1 VSLSLIIGNI
11 GSWALQALLLIA
23 VTGAVLALLR
33 VTDPRLR
40 LRTWHASLGAAL
52 LLPVMQRWRDVTE
65 RAASPSVEAAGAG
78 GFVWEPWL
86 AAALV
91 IGIAA
96 RAGWMAAGLRQLR
109 RLRQTATPWSPLPAW
124 YCRLEGDAGVSA
136 SLAASADIDSAVT
149 FGFRV
154 PAILVPGRL
163 LDAPEPHQ
171 RAIVAHELQH
181 VARRD
186 WVWVLAE
193 EAVRIALWWHPAIW
207 FALGEAQLAREE
219 IVDRRTIAATGNR
232 TGYLEALIAA
242 ADPAPA
248 GALGFGPQF
257 YRRRQLFT
265 RVRRLLEEKAMSKA
279 RLLAAAAV
287 LAIAVPA
294 TVLVASASFPLTAAQ
309 PAIAPQDPPPPP
321 PPPPPPERVASQR
334 DVPPPP
340 PPPPPARAYR
350 LRQTMPPPPPPPPA
364 RVYRVR
370 QAMPPPP
377 PPPPPSKLIKE
388 DVVVEVSKADAAA
401 TKAAAKAKPANPA
414 KEVDEKIRWKV
425 AATETKKTTKSAVP
439 KPAGAETK
447 KDSKSDVKTRTKWVT
462 KPVPVR
468 KDGGA

>member
-1 VSLSLIIGNI
+1 MSLSLIVGNL
-11 GSWALQALLLIA
+11 GSWALQTLLLIA

-40 LRTWHASLGAAL
+40 LRTWHGILGAAL

-65 RAASPSVEAAGAG
+65 RAVSPSVDAAAGAAR
-78 GFVWEPWL
+78 FAWEPWL
-86 AAALV
+86 AAFVV

-109 RLRQTATPWSPLPAW
+109 RLRLTATPWRPLPAW
-124 YCRLEGDAGVSA
+124 YRGLAADAGVSA
-136 SLAASADIDSAVT
+136 SLAASLDIDSAVT
-149 FGFRV
+149 FGVRR

-193 EAVRIALWWHPAIW
+193 ESLRIALWWHPAIW

-242 ADPAPA
+242 ADPARA
-248 GALGFGPQF
+248 GALAFGPQF

-265 RVRRLLEEKAMSKA
+265 RVRRLLEEETMSKA
-279 RLLAAAAV
+279 RLLAVATA

-309 PAIAPQDPPPPP
+309 PAIAPQDAPPPPP
-321 PPPPPPERVASQR
+321 PPPPPRRRGVSAGRARHHLLRRQR
-334 DVPPPP
+334 AAVRAAAAAAPPARTRPPPP
-340 PPPPPARAYR
+340 P
-350 LRQTMPPPPPPPPA
+350 
-364 RVYRVR
+364 
-370 QAMPPPP
+370 
-377 PPPPPSKLIKE
+377 
-388 DVVVEVSKADAAA
+388 
-401 TKAAAKAKPANPA
+401 KPASAA
-414 KEVDEKIRWKV
+414 KEVDAKV
-425 AATETKKTTKSAVP
+425 KPKSTP
-439 KPAGAETK
+439 
-447 KDSKSDVKTRTKWVT
+447 R
-462 KPVPVR
+462 
-468 KDGGA
+468 

>member
-1 VSLSLIIGNI
+1 MSLSLVVGNL
-11 GSWALQALLLIA
+11 GSWALQTLLLIA

-40 LRTWHASLGAAL
+40 LRTWHGILGAAL

-65 RAASPSVEAAGAG
+65 RAASPSVDAAAGAAR
-78 GFVWEPWL
+78 FAWEPWL
-86 AAALV
+86 AAFVV

-109 RLRQTATPWSPLPAW
+109 RLRLTATPWRPLPAW
-124 YCRLEGDAGVSA
+124 YRGLAADAGVSA
-136 SLAASADIDSAVT
+136 SLAASLDIDSAVT
-149 FGFRV
+149 FGVRR

-193 EAVRIALWWHPAIW
+193 EALRIPLWWHPAIW

-242 ADPAPA
+242 ADPARA

-265 RVRRLLEEKAMSKA
+265 RVQRLLEEETMSKA
-279 RLLAAAAV
+279 RMLAVATA

-309 PAIAPQDPPPPP
+309 PAIAPQDRAAPPPP
-321 PPPPPPERVASQR
+321 PPPPPPEPVASQR
-334 DVPPPP
+334 DV
-340 PPPPPARAYR
+340 RR
-350 LRQTMPPPPPPPPA
+350 PPPPPPPPA
-364 RVYRVR
+364 RVSASQRR
-370 QAMPPPP
+370 SAPPPP
-377 PPPPPSKLIKE
+377 PPP
-388 DVVVEVSKADAAA
+388 
-401 TKAAAKAKPANPA
+401 
-414 KEVDEKIRWKV
+414 
-425 AATETKKTTKSAVP
+425 
-439 KPAGAETK
+439 AGAHE
-447 KDSKSDVKTRTKWVT
+447 WA
-462 KPVPVR
+462 
-468 KDGGA
+468 G